1 MSQTFFFFVETLGYV
16 TLFPR
21 NARKNVIVCANAK
34 TGSCAFMETDV
45 VFLETRFMIFSNK
58 EDLMIRMS
66 KEFNR
71 RKMKYSRIILRMN
84 VCIT

>member
-1 MSQTFFFFVETLGYV
+1 MIVRANVE
-16 TLFPR
+16 
-21 NARKNVIVCANAK
+21 

-45 VFLETRFMIFSNK
+45 VFLETRFVIFSNK

-66 KEFNR
+66 KKFNR
-71 RKMKYSRIILRMN
+71 RKMKYSRIILRVN

>member
-1 MSQTFFFFVETLGYV
+1 MIVRANVE
-16 TLFPR
+16 
-21 NARKNVIVCANAK
+21 

-45 VFLETRFMIFSNK
+45 VFLETRFVIFSNK

-66 KEFNR
+66 KKFNH
-71 RKMKYSRIILRMN
+71 RKMKYSRIILRVN

>member
-1 MSQTFFFFVETLGYV
+1 M
-16 TLFPR
+16 
-21 NARKNVIVCANAK
+21 IVCANVE

-45 VFLETRFMIFSNK
+45 VFLETRFVIFSNK

-66 KEFNR
+66 KKFNR
-71 RKMKYSRIILRMN
+71 RKMKYSRIILRVN

>member
-1 MSQTFFFFVETLGYV
+1 M
-16 TLFPR
+16 
-21 NARKNVIVCANAK
+21 IVYANTE
-34 TGSCAFMETDV
+34 TGSCAFMGTDV
-45 VFLETRFMIFSNK
+45 VFLETRFVIFSDK

-71 RKMKYSRIILRMN
+71 RKMKYSRIILRAN